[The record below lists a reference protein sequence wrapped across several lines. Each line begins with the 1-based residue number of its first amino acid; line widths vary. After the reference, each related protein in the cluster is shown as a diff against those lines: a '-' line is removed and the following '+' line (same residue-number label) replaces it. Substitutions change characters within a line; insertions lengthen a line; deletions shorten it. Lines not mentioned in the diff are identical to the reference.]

1 MAEIRTEHPY
11 HAYEAILAEPELV
24 EQVLAQREAIGHAA
38 QAVARKERITFV
50 GIGTSL
56 HAARV
61 AESWLRYF
69 SHGQVLA
76 RAEQSF
82 ELIHHP
88 IAFSANDAV
97 VVITHTGT
105 TTASVGVLRMARA
118 AGALTVAITGK
129 MSGDGIRGADFH
141 IETCEQEIP
150 FAYTKSYTTAL
161 AALAL
166 MTIRI
171 AEQKNKVALPARV
184 SELNRV
190 PELIREALSLAPQ
203 SRGWAAL
210 VARLPRIEIFGS
222 GAGWATAS
230 EAALKIKEA
239 CYIAAEGF
247 ETEEI
252 LHGPFSETDSRGSL
266 IGLFTGDATDDRG
279 RQILRAAG
287 ELKMLRAAV
296 AVPAANR
303 ELACEEVLV
312 VPECPPWLA
321 AFVHLVPLQLLMYYL
336 AIERR
341 ANPDTGRMEQAEHAA
356 ASKHYKY

>member
-11 HAYEAILAEPELV
+11 HAYEAILAQPDLI
-24 EQVLAQREAIGHAA
+24 EQVLAQRDIIERAAHAIAH
-38 QAVARKERITFV
+38 KERITFV

-61 AESWLRYF
+61 AESWLRHF
-69 SHGQVLA
+69 SSGHVLA
-76 RAEQSF
+76 HVEQSF

-88 IAFSANDAV
+88 FAFAPQDAV
-97 VVITHTGT
+97 IVITHTGT

-166 MTIRI
+166 LTIRV
-171 AEQKNKVALPARV
+171 AEQKTKTALPARLADL
-184 SELNRV
+184 SRV
-190 PELIREALSLAPQ
+190 PEMMREALALAPQ
-203 SRGWAAL
+203 ARGWAAL
-210 VARLPRIEIFGS
+210 IAQLPRIEIFGS
-222 GAGWATAS
+222 GAAWATAS

-266 IGLFTGDATDDRG
+266 LGLLVGDATDDRA
-279 RQILRAAG
+279 RQIFRAAG
-287 ELKMLRAAV
+287 DLKMLRAAI
-296 AVPAANR
+296 AVPSANR
-303 ELACEEVLV
+303 DIAAQEIFV
-312 VPECPPWLA
+312 VPECQPWLS

-341 ANPDTGRMEQAEHAA
+341 ANPDTGRMEQPEHAA